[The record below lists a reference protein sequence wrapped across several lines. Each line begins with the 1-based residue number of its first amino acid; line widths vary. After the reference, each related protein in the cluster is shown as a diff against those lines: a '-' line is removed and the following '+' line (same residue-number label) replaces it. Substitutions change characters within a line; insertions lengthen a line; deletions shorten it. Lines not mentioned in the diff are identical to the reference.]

1 MCLRIT
7 TVLEFET
14 EAAPGSAVQVSDT
27 TKDQLITDAG
37 EQNKPKIPEKSR
49 TKERRRPASKPGIV
63 V

>member
-1 MCLRIT
+1 MRLRIT

-27 TKDQLITDAG
+27 TKDQLLTDARD
-37 EQNKPKIPEKSR
+37 QNKSKIPEKSR
-49 TKERRRPASKPGIV
+49 TKKRRRQACKPGIV